1 MANKTRGKRWRGR
14 YGVRTVPRHWLLAR
28 HGNGPEIFLRSSC
41 ERCGVH
47 SLRRRLPPDPPLSG
61 FHTRSPASSPPQA
74 YAAALASLPSP
85 RSPAPPPARPAS
97 LPPSASPSQL
107 SPLKGAAP
115 PAPTRLCRPPRR
127 PSSLQSSP
135 RIRDHHFP
143 SSICASPVVIHHV
156 PQMTVDPRWAMPAK
170 RAPWR
175 GHRARARHEPP
186 RRRRHPMRPRPPR
199 QCQAYPRARRR
210 RRHTAR
216 GASPAAEVEA
226 DDQQRQAT
234 ESDDKRGEEWSLTSF
249 SRWMQFCS
257 RLSRNL

>member
-1 MANKTRGKRWRGR
+1 MMANKTRGKRWRGR

-107 SPLKGAAP
+107 PPPKRAAP
-115 PAPTRLCRPPRR
+115 PAPTRLCRLPRH
-127 PSSLQSSP
+127 PSAGSHAHLL
-135 RIRDHHFP
+135 D
-143 SSICASPVVIHHV
+143 CA
-156 PQMTVDPRWAMPAK
+156 K
-170 RAPWR
+170 
-175 GHRARARHEPP
+175 PP
-186 RRRRHPMRPRPPR
+186 RRRRQGRLLRDRAPPLSTSSAAAPPPLCYIDQQLRKQRAFQRYDMIPQNALRYAATATPPPRPSPI
-199 QCQAYPRARRR
+199 YPSDPLHPPHRV
-210 RRHTAR
+210 
-216 GASPAAEVEA
+216 AEEGGT
-226 DDQQRQAT
+226 R
-234 ESDDKRGEEWSLTSF
+234 KGL
-249 SRWMQFCS
+249 
-257 RLSRNL
+257 